1 MGIPQFVVESSNSY
15 IFHSSNIYVRKN
27 ISKNICF
34 QHLQVFL
41 EQYIPDIKYNFLFD
55 IPFVQTFSLI
65 KVFLVVGKNI
75 THKNE
80 TLDVVREVEK

>member
-15 IFHSSNIYVRKN
+15 IFHSSNTRVRKK